1 METRA
6 NRVTGEE
13 GPTGLVRY
21 PRRLC
26 TGKRPHNLKGDR
38 SGRDRHLLKC
48 PLLPAAAYLRGFVR
62 RYLYCTLQLEARPCV
77 VADTVREIGLSPST
91 SQELTM
97 HTGIQLR
104 ILYQALISGP
114 HPNSVQD
121 TIFWRPAQ
129 AL

>member
-1 METRA
+1 MPSLAGR
-6 NRVTGEE
+6 RVPERLRE
-13 GPTGLVRY
+13 G
-21 PRRLC
+21 
-26 TGKRPHNLKGDR
+26 
-38 SGRDRHLLKC
+38 
-48 PLLPAAAYLRGFVR
+48 
-62 RYLYCTLQLEARPCV
+62 YLYCTLQLEARPCV

-129 AL
+129 ALRAGDDSIQRPNGRLIG